1 MVLEIFSPAQ
11 PVGVGGRG
19 VGEIGS
25 SQILLIRLTVYLEVV
40 EFFILERIRE
50 FLNDVVLDRLGT
62 PFLVSQANGNIYRL
76 LVFCGLLA

>member
-1 MVLEIFSPAQ
+1 M
-11 PVGVGGRG
+11 PVGVGGEG
-19 VGEIGS
+19 
-25 SQILLIRLTVYLEVV
+25 V

-76 LVFCGLLA
+76 LVFCGSFFVVY